1 MKTLRAR
8 RRSRR
13 RPARPAKRERERD
26 IVAAVKA
33 FLDQVGA
40 YYIRLVGGP
49 MLRHGLP
56 DLIICAGG
64 RFIALELKST
74 GRKPTRKQ
82 LEELNAVNS
91 AGGVGL
97 WADST
102 AKALSALKDVI
113 DG

>member
-1 MKTLRAR
+1 LRTSRAR
-8 RRSRR
+8 RRGRR
-13 RPARPAKRERERD
+13 KPAERERD

-33 FLDQVGA
+33 YLDQVGA

-56 DLIICAGG
+56 DLVICAGG

-82 LEELNAVNS
+82 LEELYAVNS
-91 AGGVGL
+91 AGGIGL

-113 DG
+113 NG

>member
-1 MKTLRAR
+1 LRT
-8 RRSRR
+8 SRR
-13 RPARPAKRERERD
+13 RRGKSGRPAKRERERD

-33 FLDQVGA
+33 YLDQVGA

-56 DLIICAGG
+56 DLVICAEG

-74 GRKPTRKQ
+74 GRKPTHKQ
-82 LEELNAVNS
+82 LKELDAVNS
-91 AGGVGL
+91 AGGIGL

-113 DG
+113 NG